1 MGGGAAM
8 KAIIII
14 ISILAYVV
22 FGIATSVVFCIITAN
37 EDDWEIIGLSA
48 IFWFLIWIFGLF
60 YLIFVYTPQ
69 KLIEFLTDK

>member
-1 MGGGAAM
+1 M

-14 ISILAYVV
+14 ISILAYAV
-22 FGIATSVVFCIITAN
+22 FGIATSVVFCIVTDN

-48 IFWFLIWIFGLF
+48 VFWFLIWIFVFF